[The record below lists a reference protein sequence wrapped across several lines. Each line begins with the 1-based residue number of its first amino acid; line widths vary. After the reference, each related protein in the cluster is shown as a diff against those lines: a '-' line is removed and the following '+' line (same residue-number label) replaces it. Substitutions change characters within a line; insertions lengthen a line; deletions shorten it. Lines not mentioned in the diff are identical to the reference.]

1 MKLKIDAAQSVIV
14 FDLDDTLY
22 SEFDYKVSGIHS
34 VCRQIAAAYPEYHAQ
49 ELLALLDMQKN
60 DWLDRLC
67 QHCAFNDAEKASLLW
82 HYRLHMPDIQPYM
95 PPETLIQLLGRFFA
109 SALISD
115 GRSLTQRLKLH
126 ALGLSTCFDHIL
138 ISEAFASEKPQPER
152 FDFIRNRYPQKQW
165 IYIGDNIKKDFV
177 TPNRQGW
184 ISIGLK
190 ASPNNIHQ
198 HDAAD
203 FPADYQPRYWIND
216 LNEIKDLLC

>member
-22 SEFDYKVSGIHS
+22 SEFDYKVSGIRA
-34 VCRQIAAAYPEYHAQ
+34 VCARLAELYPQYSTAD
-49 ELLALLDMQKN
+49 LLALIDLHQN

-67 QHCAFNDAEKASLLW
+67 THCGLNDAEKSSLLW
-82 HYRLHMPDIQPYM
+82 SYRLHRPAIRPYM
-95 PPETLIQLLGRFFA
+95 PSESLSALIQRFAA

-115 GRSLTQRLKLH
+115 GRSLTQRQKLH
-126 ALGLSTCFDHIL
+126 ALGLSGCFDHIL

-152 FDFIRNRYPQKQW
+152 FDFIRSCYPDKQW
-165 IYIGDNIKKDFV
+165 LYIGDNIKKDFV
-177 TPNRQGW
+177 TPNSQSW
-184 ISIGLK
+184 LTIGLK
-190 ASPNNIHQ
+190 ASANNIHQ

-203 FPADYQPRYWIND
+203 FPATHQPRLWIND